1 LVVGRSPP
9 TRRLYNVGASGVNS
23 PGTKPPP
30 PPIAA
35 FTPVMAPMS
44 RWKRKRTVD
53 IASGSAPSGRK
64 VQGHVARMID
74 ALVTSI
80 RDAIAS
86 LAEAQART

>member
-1 LVVGRSPP
+1 
-9 TRRLYNVGASGVNS
+9 
-23 PGTKPPP
+23 
-30 PPIAA
+30 
-35 FTPVMAPMS
+35 
-44 RWKRKRTVD
+44 
-53 IASGSAPSGRK
+53 